1 MSEIPEPLM
10 EIIEHFG
17 LIAKWEARGIAIG
30 KAEGKAEE
38 RKEGRKYFLSLLE
51 QGLSV
56 EEIKQRLTQPEG

>member
-17 LIAKWEARGIAIG
+17 LIAKWEAIG
-30 KAEGKAEE
+30 KAEGRE
-38 RKEGRKYFLSLLE
+38 EGRKYILSLLD

-56 EEIKQRLTQPEG
+56 EELKQHLRQEN